1 MVFVN
6 GEQKEADNMVLAD
19 YLMKADFDLKKI
31 AVELNGK
38 IVPKAD
44 YENIVLRENDIIEVV
59 SFVGGGWFEFWKS
72 GGCVFE

>member
-72 GGCVFE
+72 EGCVFE

>member
-19 YLMKADFDLKKI
+19 YLRKADFDLKKI

-59 SFVGGGWFEFWKS
+59 SFVGGG
-72 GGCVFE
+72 

>member
-19 YLMKADFDLKKI
+19 YLIKADFDLKKI

-44 YENIVLRENDIIEVV
+44 YENIVLRENDSVEVV
-59 SFVGGGWFEFWKS
+59 SFVGGG
-72 GGCVFE
+72 